1 MIEQKN
7 KKLII
12 LAIIGTIILSIII
25 YFYFAKKQENEGYLE
40 FEQNEEVILQNEI
53 EEQKII
59 EKPKIIVDISGQV
72 INPGVI
78 TLEEGSRLIDAVN
91 LAGGTTKEADLS
103 KVNLAYILEDAQK
116 IYIPSIKEKEISTY
130 IFEGS
135 SNLENKNLTKKEE
148 KLMVNINIATEEEL
162 QKLQGIG
169 NSTAIKI
176 INYRKENG
184 KFNSIEEIK
193 NVKGIGE
200 SKFNKIKDNI
210 CVK

>member
-1 MIEQKN
+1 
-7 KKLII
+7 
-12 LAIIGTIILSIII
+12 
-25 YFYFAKKQENEGYLE
+25 
-40 FEQNEEVILQNEI
+40 
-53 EEQKII
+53 
-59 EKPKIIVDISGQV
+59 
-72 INPGVI
+72 
-78 TLEEGSRLIDAVN
+78 
-91 LAGGTTKEADLS
+91 
-103 KVNLAYILEDAQK
+103 
-116 IYIPSIKEKEISTY
+116 
-130 IFEGS
+130 
-135 SNLENKNLTKKEE
+135 
-148 KLMVNINIATEEEL
+148 MVNINIATEEEL

>member
-12 LAIIGTIILSIII
+12 LFIIGIIILSAII
-25 YFYFAKKQENEGYLE
+25 YFYFVKKQENEEYFD
-40 FEQNEEVILQNEI
+40 FEQNEEINLQNEI
-53 EEQKII
+53 KDQEVI

-78 TLEEGSRLIDAVN
+78 TLEEGSRLIDAIK
-91 LAGGTTKEADLS
+91 LAGGTTKEANLN
-103 KVNLAYILEDAQK
+103 KVNLAYVLEDAQK
-116 IYIPSIKEKEISTY
+116 IYIPSTKEEISTY

-135 SNLENKNLTKKEE
+135 SELTNKEE
-148 KLMVNINIATEEEL
+148 KLMININTATEEEL

-169 NSTAIKI
+169 SSTAIKI
-176 INYRKENG
+176 INYRKENS

-193 NVKGIGE
+193 NVSGIGD